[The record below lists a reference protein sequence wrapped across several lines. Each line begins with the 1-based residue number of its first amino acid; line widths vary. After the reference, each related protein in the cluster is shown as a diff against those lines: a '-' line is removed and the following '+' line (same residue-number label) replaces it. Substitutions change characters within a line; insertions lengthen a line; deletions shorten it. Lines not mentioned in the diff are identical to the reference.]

1 MVSSPPGRG
10 WGWVGFRSSTQ
21 PTRSGDRTNLYFGF
35 RSCAAAAADELE
47 AAAADELE

>member
-1 MVSSPPGRG
+1 MVNSPLGRG
-10 WGWVGFRSSTQ
+10 WGWVVP